1 MARLKLLYMNKK
13 NVLISACLM
22 GVNCRYD
29 GHSVL
34 AEHLEEIMEQYHLVP
49 VCPEV
54 FGGLPIPREPG
65 ERIGDKI
72 ITITGKDVTEYY
84 VRGAR
89 EVLRLAG
96 LYRCNYAILKE
107 RSPSCGNGKIYDGT
121 FSHRLVDG
129 NGVLAEL
136 LIKDG
141 ITVLGESEI
150 SNFISS
156 TLKKG

>member
-1 MARLKLLYMNKK
+1 MNKQ
-13 NVLISACLM
+13 NVLVSACLM

-29 GHSVL
+29 GKSVL
-34 AEHLEEIMEQYHLVP
+34 AQYLEETMEQYHLVP
-49 VCPEV
+49 VCPEI

-65 ERIGDKI
+65 ERIGNKV

-84 VRGAR
+84 ERGAM
-89 EVLRLAG
+89 EVLRIAR
-96 LYRCNYAILKE
+96 LYNCHYAILKE
-107 RSPSCGNGKIYDGT
+107 RSPSCGYGKIYDGT

-141 ITVLGESEI
+141 ITVIGESKI
-150 SNFISS
+150 SNFLNTSS
-156 TLKKG
+156 KEV